1 MLSRC
6 TTTRWVTCW
15 EPSYRFRYHW
25 TRYSANHSHMPVFFL
40 ALFSTLHL
48 NSINIFLLCDFC
60 VPSFTSF
67 KIKITPKPLGKLV
80 LFPLCHHWRLW
91 VRFMFL
97 SVLRNQTCGK
107 IRQLFYHMACR
118 NFMRVL
124 DSQEGFACFC
134 LCLSSTTSSHR
145 PNTCNLG
152 AYVTKN

>member
-25 TRYSANHSHMPVFFL
+25 TRYSVTHSHMPVFFH
-40 ALFSTLHL
+40 ALYSTLQL

-67 KIKITPKPLGKLV
+67 EIKITPKPLGKLV
-80 LFPLCHHWRLW
+80 LFPLCHHRRLR
-91 VRFMFL
+91 VTFMFQ
-97 SVLRNQTCGK
+97 SVLRNKTWNLTIILPHRK
-107 IRQLFYHMACR
+107 
-118 NFMRVL
+118 
-124 DSQEGFACFC
+124 QELYDCFGFPGRFC
-134 LCLSSTTSSHR
+134 IVFSLSSTTSSHR

-152 AYVTKN
+152 EYLTKN